1 LIELGTGDD
10 LNSRITSLA
19 PNASSQRMAKEER
32 FDTVALLLRA
42 TDDVAVIKRSVRAG
56 TELFNDSIRLTVG
69 RDIPA
74 GHKIALTSIADGTP
88 VKKYGQVIGFARG
101 NITAGDHVH
110 THNLVMKD
118 FSRDYQF
125 CAEARP
131 VDYYPAEK
139 KRQFQGYARP
149 GGRVGTRNYIA
160 VISSVNCSASVSHYV
175 KDRFRTEDFRRDF
188 PNVDGVIA
196 FTHKSGCA
204 IQPGEPH
211 QLLMRV
217 LAGIARHPNIAGYVM
232 IGLGCEVNQVQFIRK
247 EYRLDELKPGET
259 APTFLTIQGTGGVRR
274 TVDAAAA
281 AVTKLLPAANDLHR
295 TPQPISKLIL
305 AENCGGSDGNSGIT
319 ANPALGVASDE
330 LVRYGGTSV
339 LAETPEI
346 YGAEHLLTRRA
357 VTREVGEKLV
367 SRVRWWEEH
376 ARQHNATIDNN
387 PSYGNKEGGLTTI
400 YEKSLGA
407 VAKGGQSPLAAVY
420 HYAEPITSAG
430 FCFMDTPGY
439 DPVSMTGLVC
449 GGCNIG
455 VFTTGRGSVY
465 GCKPA
470 PCIKVAT
477 NTALYNWMQ
486 DDMDINAGTILDGA
500 ETVEQVG
507 RRIFEKII
515 AVAGGE
521 KTKSELAGIGD
532 EEFAPWI
539 LGPTF

>member
-1 LIELGTGDD
+1 MLKLED
-10 LNSRITSLA
+10 
-19 PNASSQRMAKEER
+19 
-32 FDTVALLLRA
+32 FALRLHPD
-42 TDDVAVIKRSVRAG
+42 DDVAVIRRPIKSGAELAG
-56 TELFNDSIRLTVG
+56 TEIRLTAR

-74 GHKIALTSIADGTP
+74 GHKIALHPVADGAP
-88 VKKYGQVIGFARG
+88 VRKYGQIIGFAKG
-101 NITAGDHVH
+101 SIAPGDHVH

-118 FSRDYQF
+118 YDRDYQF
-125 CAEARP
+125 CVDARP
-131 VDYYPAEK
+131 AKFYPPEHM
-139 KRQFQGYARP
+139 RYFQGYARP
-149 GGRVGTRNYIA
+149 DGRVGTRNYLA

-175 KDRFRTEDFRRDF
+175 KDRFRPEDLRRDF

-196 FTHKSGCA
+196 FTHKGGCA
-204 IQPGEPH
+204 TPLGEPH
-211 QLLMRV
+211 QLLQRV
-217 LAGIARHPNIAGYVM
+217 LAGIARHPNISGYVM

-247 EYRLDELKPGET
+247 DFNLDKLRPGET
-259 APTFLTIQGTGGVRR
+259 APAFMTIQGTGGVRK
-274 TVDAAAA
+274 TVEAGVN
-281 AVTKLLPAANDLHR
+281 AVLKLLPPANALPR
-295 TPQPISKLIL
+295 APQPISKLIL

-330 LVRYGGTSV
+330 LVRYGGASV

-357 VTREVGEKLV
+357 VSREVGEQLV
-367 SRVRWWEEH
+367 ALIRWWENH
-376 ARQHNATIDNN
+376 ARAFNATIDNN
-387 PSYGNKEGGLTTI
+387 PSFGNKEGGLTTI

-420 HYAEPITSAG
+420 RYAEPITMPG
-430 FCFMDTPGY
+430 FGFMDTPGY
-439 DPVSMTGLVC
+439 DPVSMTGLVS

-477 NTALYNWMQ
+477 NTTLFNWMNE
-486 DDMDINAGTILDGA
+486 DMDLNAGSILDGT
-500 ETVEQVG
+500 ETIAQVG

-515 AVAGGE
+515 TVAGGE

-532 EEFAPWI
+532 EEFAPWMI
-539 LGPTF
+539 GPTF

>member
-1 LIELGTGDD
+1 M
-10 LNSRITSLA
+10 S
-19 PNASSQRMAKEER
+19 KEAR
-32 FDTVALLLRA
+32 FADFALLLRD
-42 TDDVAVIKRSVRAG
+42 TDDVAVIKRPVRAG
-56 TELFNDSIRLTVG
+56 TELVNGSIRLIAG

-74 GHKIALTSIADGTP
+74 GHKLAVKAIPDGGP
-88 VKKYGQVIGFARG
+88 VRKYGQIIGFAKG
-101 NITAGDHVH
+101 DIASGDHVH
-110 THNLVMKD
+110 THNLEMKD
-118 FSRDYQF
+118 FARDYDF
-125 CAEARP
+125 CAAARP
-131 VDYYPAEK
+131 VEYYPPEK
-139 KRQFQGYARP
+139 MRSFQGYARP
-149 GGRVGTRNYIA
+149 GGRVGTRNYVA

-175 KDRFRTEDFRRDF
+175 KDRFKIEDLRRDF
-188 PNVDGVIA
+188 PNVDGVVA
-196 FTHKSGCA
+196 FTHKSGCG

-232 IGLGCEVNQVQFIRK
+232 IGLGCEVNQVQFIRQEFK
-247 EYRLDELKPGET
+247 LDELKPGET
-259 APTFLTIQGTGGVRR
+259 APTFLTIQSTGGVRR

-281 AVTKLLPAANDLHR
+281 AVTKILPVTNDNR
-295 TPQPISKLIL
+295 RVPQPISRLIL

-357 VTREVGEKLV
+357 VSREVGERLV
-367 SRVRWWEEH
+367 SLIRWWENH
-376 ARQHNATIDNN
+376 ARRHDATIDNN

-420 HYAEPITSAG
+420 QYAEPITTTG

-477 NTALYNWMQ
+477 NTPLYNWMQ
-486 DDMDINAGTILDGA
+486 DDMDINAGTILDGT

-521 KTKSELAGIGD
+521 KTRSELAGIGD
-532 EEFAPWI
+532 EEFAPWL